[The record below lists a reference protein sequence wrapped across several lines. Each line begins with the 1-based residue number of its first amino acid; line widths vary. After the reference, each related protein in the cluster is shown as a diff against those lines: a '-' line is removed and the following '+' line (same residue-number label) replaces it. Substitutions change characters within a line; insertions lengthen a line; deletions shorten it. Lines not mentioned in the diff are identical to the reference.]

1 MRTLLAPLF
10 VSLFSFL
17 TIATPASAQSQVR
30 FGYVKY
36 DSILVSMPE
45 YASAQKQMEEL
56 RKKYE
61 QEALY
66 NEQSFRRQ
74 YVEFLQGQKDFPQN
88 ILMKR
93 QRDLQVAME
102 RGLNFRHEADSLL
115 KAAEEE
121 MLFPIRQRLD
131 KAIQEVGMEHGYEYI
146 VDIDRQVYPFIH
158 PLVGENANPFVCRKL
173 MLQEAPVMPLAK

>member
-17 TIATPASAQSQVR
+17 AIATPASAQSQVR

-74 YVEFLQGQKDFPQN
+74 YVEFLQGQ
-88 ILMKR
+88 R
-93 QRDLQVAME
+93 TSR
-102 RGLNFRHEADSLL
+102 RTS
-115 KAAEEE
+115 
-121 MLFPIRQRLD
+121 
-131 KAIQEVGMEHGYEYI
+131 
-146 VDIDRQVYPFIH
+146 
-158 PLVGENANPFVCRKL
+158 
-173 MLQEAPVMPLAK
+173 